1 MFSENI
7 KAFFENIK
15 RFSKQFN
22 KETKQYSCY
31 YILLFSGPSRNEFLT
46 RTGGVMLTFML
57 TLQSISFS
65 VSFRTS
71 LLCFPIQIILLIGL
85 AMRN

>member
-15 RFSKQFN
+15 TFSKQFN
-22 KETKQYSCY
+22 KETKQLLCY
-31 YILLFSGPSRNEFLT
+31 YNLLFSGPSRNEFLT
-46 RTGGVMLTFML
+46 RTGGVMLTFIV

-71 LLCFPIQIILLIGL
+71 LLFFPIQIILLIGFS
-85 AMRN
+85 MRN

>member
-46 RTGGVMLTFML
+46 RAGGLWSL
-57 TLQSISFS
+57 SWSLLWSIFLS

-71 LLCFPIQIILLIGL
+71 FLCFPIQIILFIGL
-85 AMRN
+85 SMRN

>member
-15 RFSKQFN
+15 TFSKQFN
-22 KETKQYSCY
+22 KKTKQLLCY
-31 YILLFSGPSRNEFLT
+31 KNLLFSDPSRNEFLT
-46 RTGGVMLTFML
+46 RAGGLWSL
-57 TLQSISFS
+57 SWSLLWSIFLS

-71 LLCFPIQIILLIGL
+71 FLCFPIQIILFIGL
-85 AMRN
+85 SMRN